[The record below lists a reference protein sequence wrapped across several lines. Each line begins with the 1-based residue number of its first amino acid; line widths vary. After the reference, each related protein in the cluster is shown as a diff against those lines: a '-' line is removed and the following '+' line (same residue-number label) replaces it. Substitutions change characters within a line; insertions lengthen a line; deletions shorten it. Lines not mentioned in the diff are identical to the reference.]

1 MKEKITMNKITINT
15 YWDLVGED
23 LTEAM
28 EEINNSPLTTRNHYG
43 KYLAILTDLKPL
55 VGLGMAK
62 ALMIK
67 AGANKQGVLDASRI
81 F

>member
-1 MKEKITMNKITINT
+1 MNKITINT
-15 YWDLVGED
+15 YWNLVGED

-28 EEINNSPLTTRNHYG
+28 EKINNSPLTTRNHYG

-67 AGANKQGVLDASRI
+67 AGANKQGVLDAARI

>member
-1 MKEKITMNKITINT
+1 MNKITINT
-15 YWDLVGED
+15 YWNLVGED
-23 LTEAM
+23 LIQAM
-28 EEINNSPLTTRNHYG
+28 REINNSPLTTRNHYG

-67 AGANKQGVLDASRI
+67 AGGNTTGISDACRI
-81 F
+81 ME

>member
-1 MKEKITMNKITINT
+1 MNKITINT

-43 KYLAILTDLKPL
+43 QGGVMSVNIQSMLL
-55 VGLGMAK
+55 MAP
-62 ALMIK
+62 
-67 AGANKQGVLDASRI
+67 AS
-81 F
+81 

>member
-1 MKEKITMNKITINT
+1 MNKITINT

-23 LTEAM
+23 LIQAM
-28 EEINNSPLTTRNHYG
+28 QAINNSPLTTRNHYG
-43 KYLAILTDLKPL
+43 NYLAILTDLKPL

-67 AGANKQGVLDASRI
+67 AGGNTTGISDACRI
-81 F
+81 ME

>member
-1 MKEKITMNKITINT
+1 MNKITINT

-23 LTEAM
+23 LIQVMQA
-28 EEINNSPLTTRNHYG
+28 INNSPLTTRNHYG
-43 KYLAILTDLKPL
+43 RYLAILTDLKPL

-67 AGANKQGVLDASRI
+67 AGGNTTGISDACRI
-81 F
+81 ME

>member
-1 MKEKITMNKITINT
+1 MNKITINT

-23 LTEAM
+23 LIQAM
-28 EEINNSPLTTRNHYG
+28 QAINNSPLTTRNHYG

-67 AGANKQGVLDASRI
+67 AGANKQGVLDAARI

>member
-1 MKEKITMNKITINT
+1 MAKITVNT

-23 LTEAM
+23 LIQAM
-28 EEINNSPLTTRNHYG
+28 QEINDSPLTTRNHYG
-43 KYLAILTDLKPL
+43 KYLSILTDLKPL

-67 AGANKQGVLDASRI
+67 AGGNIAGISDACRI
-81 F
+81 ME

>member
-1 MKEKITMNKITINT
+1 MKEKITMNKITIST

-23 LTEAM
+23 LENLIKWLHQAPM
-28 EEINNSPLTTRNHYG
+28 TTSNHYG
-43 KYLAILTDLKPL
+43 RYIPILQDLKPL